1 VAAGAAGG
9 EEAGGHVKFGYV
21 SNGLADHR
29 IEDALELL
37 AENGYSGI
45 ALTLD
50 HVHFDPFA
58 PRLRARAARLREELE
73 AAGLECVVET
83 GARFVLD
90 PRRKHFPTLLSDGRL
105 RRVDLLCT
113 AVDVAVELGAPV
125 VSMWSGVAPDGEP
138 PARSWDLLVDGCE
151 RVLAH
156 ADRHGVTLA
165 FEPEPGMLVETLA
178 DYEELQQRLGHPR
191 ALGLTLDI
199 GHIVCLEPMSVT
211 ECVRRGAETLAHV
224 HIEDMRRGVHEHLMF
239 GEGELDLDE
248 SLKVLDEVGFSGMVA
263 VELSRHSH
271 MAHETVPA
279 AMRALRGQAVRS

>member
-1 VAAGAAGG
+1 M
-9 EEAGGHVKFGYV
+9 
-21 SNGLADHR
+21 
-29 IEDALELL
+29 
-37 AENGYSGI
+37 
-45 ALTLD
+45 
-50 HVHFDPFA
+50 
-58 PRLRARAARLREELE
+58 
-73 AAGLECVVET
+73 
-83 GARFVLD
+83 
-90 PRRKHFPTLLSDGRL
+90 SDGRL

-125 VSMWSGVAPDGEP
+125 VSMWSGVAPDGEAP
-138 PARSWDLLVDGCE
+138 ERAWDLLVDGCE

-178 DYEELQQRLGHPR
+178 DYEELQRRLGHPR

-248 SLKVLDEVGFSGMVA
+248 SLRVLDEVGFSGHGRRRA
-263 VELSRHSH
+263 LAPL
-271 MAHETVPA
+271 AHGARDGARA